1 MIEKWGRGTQE
12 MIELSKKSG
21 NPAPH
26 FEEVTNSVLVTIP
39 LKEPIRTSQTISAP
53 SIKLTERQKL
63 ILNIL
68 KGGPLN
74 RKSIKERL
82 EDNPEDRVV
91 QRDLLTLKNL
101 GLVKQEGK
109 ARSIIWVL
117 HHSKY

>member
-1 MIEKWGRGTQE
+1 LINKEF
-12 MIELSKKSG
+12 SKQSG
-21 NPAPH
+21 NPVPY

-39 LKEPIRTSQTISAP
+39 FKEPIRTTPIALSP

-63 ILNIL
+63 ILDML
-68 KGGPLN
+68 KNGPLN
-74 RKSIKERL
+74 RKSIKEQL

-101 GLVKQEGK
+101 GLIIQKGGSK
-109 ARSIIWVL
+109 NIIWTL